1 MPRTRSTALLVLS
14 VALVLGACTRAES
27 DSDAIAVQASDTA
40 CNVTALTGPAGS
52 TTFTVTNSGTEVTE
66 FYVYAADG
74 ATIVAEVEDVTPGL
88 VKDLTATL
96 DAGTY
101 ELACKPGERD
111 PGIRVKYTAT
121 STAE

>member
-1 MPRTRSTALLVLS
+1 MPRIHSTAALALS
-14 VALVLGACTRAES
+14 AALVLGACTRAEG
-27 DSDAIAVQASDTA
+27 DADAIDVQASDTTCDVA
-40 CNVTALTGPAGS
+40 TLTGPAGS

-74 ATIVAEVEDVTPGL
+74 SSIVAEVEDITPGL

-96 DAGTY
+96 EAGTY

-111 PGIRVKYTAT
+111 PGIRVQYTAT
-121 STAE
+121 SVAD